1 MAGDYSVTELQTP
14 SLWIQQSVMDELNS
28 SLLKGVAQAAQRICI
43 AEPGSLLFT
52 RRDNKQFIVSSSGYS
67 GLGQL

>member
-28 SLLKGVAQAAQRICI
+28 SLLKGVVQAAQRVCI

-52 RRDNKQFIVSSSGYS
+52 RRDNEQFIVSSGGYS